1 VTHSIAHAV
10 HIFGLFVY
18 SSSRTMVAFEK
29 EKESGV
35 LFSECVHSVL
45 VSSGGSTSVLHKL
58 TVLIS
63 LQIYLKIK
71 GLSYNYKMNT

>member
-1 VTHSIAHAV
+1 MTHSIAHAV

-58 TVLIS
+58 TVLVS

>member
-1 VTHSIAHAV
+1 MTHSIAHAV

-18 SSSRTMVAFEK
+18 SSRTMVAFEK

-58 TVLIS
+58 TVLVS